1 MNGNLREWVY
11 VVKTSYL
18 YASLSRDRR
27 VKVRSLRLVW
37 PVARVRRKK
46 NVHKTLEKKRLGA
59 RLLRIQSGKYYDL
72 DMDLKK
78 KNCED
83 WGGRK

>member
-1 MNGNLREWVY
+1 
-11 VVKTSYL
+11 
-18 YASLSRDRR
+18 
-27 VKVRSLRLVW
+27 
-37 PVARVRRKK
+37 VRRKK

-78 KNCED
+78 KKCED